1 MWGRQASEGSAVG
14 DKAKKE
20 EITKRRRDAAR
31 RALVEAEG
39 RRRERSPEPPSLR
52 EIGGRKG
59 PDPTRFGDWEK
70 DGIAVDF

>member
-1 MWGRQASEGSAVG
+1 MRGRQASEGLSVG
-14 DKAKKE
+14 GKE
-20 EITKRRRDAAR
+20 RKDEITKRRRDAGR

-39 RRRERSPEPPSLR
+39 RRRERSPEPPSPR
-52 EIGGRKG
+52 EFGGRKG